1 MSEFSLYKRLS
12 LELNRAVLSLRADE
26 HHLHQLFWE
35 CTLRCNLNCRHC
47 GSDCRVVAQQ
57 QDMPLDDFLKVL
69 DDIKAHVSPND
80 IMVITTGGEPLVR
93 ADIAECGRAITAR
106 GFIWGMVTN
115 GMLLTKEKLDELV
128 HNGLRSLA
136 ISLDGFAD
144 DHNWM
149 RGHSESFA
157 NAIRAIEALKGQD
170 GLVWD
175 VITCVNKRTIR
186 YLPEFRNFL
195 IENGIHKWR
204 LFSVFPS
211 GRAAND
217 MELRLSNEEFVQMM
231 DFIKLTRLEGKID
244 ASYACDGF
252 LGRYEGEVR
261 RKYFNCS
268 SGVNVASIRADGAIS
283 GCLSIRSDY
292 NQGNIYTDSFWDV
305 WENRFEKFRK
315 RKWMR
320 TGDCKSCK
328 VWRYCQGNG
337 MHLRD
342 ENGELMMCQY
352 QMIGKENA

>member
-1 MSEFSLYKRLS
+1 LFLLS
-12 LELNRAVLSLRADE
+12 
-26 HHLHQLFWE
+26 F
-35 CTLRCNLNCRHC
+35 
-47 GSDCRVVAQQ
+47 
-57 QDMPLDDFLKVL
+57 
-69 DDIKAHVSPND
+69 VSA
-80 IMVITTGGEPLVR
+80 G
-93 ADIAECGRAITAR
+93 TAR
-106 GFIWGMVTN
+106 PTPI
-115 GMLLTKEKLDELV
+115 
-128 HNGLRSLA
+128 
-136 ISLDGFAD
+136 
-144 DHNWM
+144 
-149 RGHSESFA
+149 HSTPTSASCNCAEDKS
-157 NAIRAIEALKGQD
+157 
-170 GLVWD
+170 VP
-175 VITCVNKRTIR
+175 RTDSSPPR
-186 YLPEFRNFL
+186 FFL

-231 DFIKLTRLEGKID
+231 DFIKLTRLEGRID

-305 WENRFEKFRK
+305 WENRFEKFRN

-352 QMIGKENA
+352 QMINEEKV

>member
-1 MSEFSLYKRLS
+1 MSEFSIYKRLS

-47 GSDCRVVAQQ
+47 GSDCRVVSQQ
-57 QDMPLDDFLKVL
+57 PDMPLDDFVKVL
-69 DDIKAHVSPND
+69 DDIAAHVSTAD

-93 ADIAECGRAITAR
+93 TDIAQCGRAITDR

-115 GMLLTKEKLDELV
+115 GMLLTEEKLDELV
-128 HNGLRSLA
+128 ANGLCSVA
-136 ISLDGFAD
+136 VSLDGFAD

-149 RGHSESFA
+149 RGHPDSFT
-157 NAIRAIEALKGQD
+157 NAMGAIGAMKKQKNLI
-170 GLVWD
+170 WD
-175 VITCVNKRTIR
+175 VISCVNRRTVK
-186 YLPEFRNFL
+186 YLPQLRDFL
-195 IENGIHKWR
+195 IENDVPKWR

-211 GRAAND
+211 GRAAED
-217 MELRLSNEEFVQMM
+217 PELRLTNEEFVRMM
-231 DFIKLTRLEGKID
+231 EFIKQTRLAGGID
-244 ASYACDGF
+244 VSYACDGF

-292 NQGNIYTDSFWDV
+292 NQGNIYEDSFWDV
-305 WENRFEKFRK
+305 WENRFEKYRN

-320 TGDCKSCK
+320 TGDCKTCK
-328 VWRYCQGNG
+328 VWRFCQGNG

-352 QMIGKENA
+352 QMIKGVE

>member
-47 GSDCRVVAQQ
+47 GSDCRVVSQQ
-57 QDMPLDDFLKVL
+57 EDMPLADFVKVL
-69 DDIKAHVSPND
+69 DDIKAHVSTYD

-93 ADIAECGRAITAR
+93 ADIAECGRAITER

-115 GMLLTKEKLDELV
+115 GMLLTDEKLAELV
-128 HNGLRSLA
+128 RNGLRSIA
-136 ISLDGFAD
+136 ISLDGFSD

-149 RGHSESFA
+149 RGHEASYA
-157 NAIRAIEALKGQD
+157 NAMRAIEALKKQS

-175 VITCVNKRTIR
+175 VITCVNKRTIK
-186 YLPEFRNFL
+186 YLSEFRDFL
-195 IENGIHKWR
+195 IENGVRKWR

-211 GRAAND
+211 GRAASD
-217 MELRLSNEEFVQMM
+217 PELRLSNEEFVQMM
-231 DFIKLTRLEGKID
+231 DFIKLTRLEGRIY

-261 RKYFNCS
+261 RKYFN
-268 SGVNVASIRADGAIS
+268 
-283 GCLSIRSDY
+283 
-292 NQGNIYTDSFWDV
+292 IYSDSFWEV
-305 WENRFEKFRK
+305 WEKRFEKFRN

-342 ENGELMMCQY
+342 ENGKLKMCQY
-352 QMIGKENA
+352 QMINGK